1 MPKTLACRDVGMD
14 CEFKIQGETEDE
26 VVRKAGEHARNVHK
40 IEKISPDLERKVRS
54 SIRDQR

>member
-14 CEFKIQGETEDE
+14 CEFKIQGQTEDE
-26 VVRKAGEHARNVHK
+26 VVRKAGEHARTVHK
-40 IEKISPDLERKVRS
+40 IDKITPELERKVRS

>member
-14 CEFKIQGETEDE
+14 CDVKIQGQTEDE
-26 VVRKAGEHARNVHK
+26 VLRKAGEHARTVHK
-40 IEKISPDLERKVRS
+40 MDKITPELERKVRS